1 MLGPPIYQSWIY
13 MTSQNNVGS
22 HAAVPKLTEFRAQL
36 PMLGGAGVCLVV
48 DEMHDSLEPLLEAI
62 GVQMNYQPK
71 LTAAEVPAA
80 LAAQPYEGLIV
91 RSKLRVTA
99 ELLAH
104 GPHLRYVGRAGA
116 GVDNIDEAAMAA
128 AGVTLLNAP
137 EGNRDAVGEYAIG
150 LVLALFRNIA
160 RADHE
165 VRQGQWQR
173 EANRGEEIG
182 GKTIGLLGYGHM
194 GRAFA
199 RRLGAFG
206 CTVLAHDT
214 DPNCAPDAHA
224 TLVSLAEL
232 QARADVLS
240 LHIPY
245 SAANHH
251 FVNEELLAGFA
262 APLWVLN
269 TARGE
274 VLDQAALVRGLQ
286 SGRLLGA
293 ALDVLE
299 NERLG
304 VLTTAQ
310 QGTFN
315 FLKNAPNV
323 VLSPHIG
330 GWTHQSYAR
339 INKVLVEK
347 IRAFRAGPVGRAVGS

>member
-1 MLGPPIYQSWIY
+1 MPDKL
-13 MTSQNNVGS
+13 S
-22 HAAVPKLTEFRAQL
+22 HSSATEPHRS
-36 PMLGGAGVCLVV
+36 VCLVV
-48 DEMHDSLEPLLEAI
+48 DEMHPSLPEMLRAV
-62 GVQMNYQPK
+62 GVEIHYQPT

-80 LAAQPYEGLIV
+80 LAAFPYDGLMV

-99 ELLAH
+99 GLLAH
-104 GPHLRYVGRAGA
+104 GPHLRYVARAGA

-137 EGNRDAVGEYAIG
+137 EGNRDAVGEFALG
-150 LVLALFRNIA
+150 LLLALFRNIA

-165 VRQGQWQR
+165 VRQGQWHR

-199 RRLGAFG
+199 RRLSGFG

-214 DPNCAPDAHA
+214 DPSCAADDHA

-232 QARADVLS
+232 QARAEVLS
-240 LHIPY
+240 VHIPY
-245 SAANHH
+245 SAANHQY
-251 FVNEELLAGFA
+251 VNEGLLQGFR

-274 VLDQAALVRGLQ
+274 VLDHAALVTGLQ
-286 SGRLLGA
+286 AGTVCGA

-304 VLTTAQ
+304 ALTLEQQQRFDFLAQ
-310 QGTFN
+310 
-315 FLKNAPNV
+315 APNV
-323 VLSPHIG
+323 VLTPHVG

-339 INKVLVEK
+339 INEVLAQK
-347 IRAFRAGPVGRAVGS
+347 IAAFLRTSKPELAGS